1 MSSPAAHADDPASG
15 WPTWW
20 TAASAKLLYGARL
33 AGAVSLALF
42 IAFWLELDNPSWA
55 GTSAAIVC
63 QPVLGA
69 SLRKGFFRMI
79 GTVVGATMSV
89 VLTGIFPQNRV
100 GFLVGMALWAAACS
114 FGNTI
119 TRNFAAYGFALAGY
133 TLVIIAGDSISAPD
147 EVFHLAV
154 TRASEIIIG
163 IACAM
168 AVTGLSDL
176 GRSGATLASSVD
188 ALGREIHDRFA
199 ALLRDPA
206 GQLAEGP
213 ATRRALIARVAA
225 LDPLVDQAIGEEPE
239 LRHRVRILREAV
251 AGLFAALSG
260 WRIAESHLVHLPAGE
275 AERGASRI
283 AARLPASWRSPPVA
297 PGDGTTRSGTD
308 AATGAEL
315 AADRLQDLAAARV
328 LMEDRDR
335 DGVSQRLLSDAA
347 AKLALGL
354 GSAANGLAL
363 LRDPAVA
370 RDPLH
375 APGFVVPD
383 YLPALVN
390 AIRTFLAI
398 CAGILFWVL
407 TEWPS
412 GLGAITFL
420 SVTVLLLAPQQEHA
434 PRAALGFGIGTI
446 LAAIIAAVVDFAL
459 LPNHEGFLALA
470 LILSAVLVPL
480 AALSTLPA
488 LAPYLVA
495 ATMNFVPLVG
505 PTNEISFNTLAFY
518 NSALGICGGC
528 LAGALALV
536 LIPPVPQ
543 PIRADRLL
551 EITLREMRRM
561 AAGRTTPTPG
571 AWQHRVYARLIAV
584 PPGVDPVYGSRL
596 VAALSIGLQVL
607 ELRRLAGEGPLGDRL
622 RAALACL
629 AARDVDGMLAG
640 LDAVDRH
647 VRAAADGAPDLA
659 IPTAIQVIR
668 DVVRQHRHEFEEG
681 EG

>member
-15 WPTWW
+15 WPPWW
-20 TAASAKLLYGARL
+20 TAAAPKLLYGFRL

-79 GTVVGATMSV
+79 GTVVGAVMSV
-89 VLTGIFPQNRV
+89 VMTGIFPQNRI

-119 TRNFAAYGFALAGY
+119 TRNFAAYGIALAGY
-133 TLVIIAGDSISAPD
+133 TLAIIAGDAISAPD
-147 EVFHLAV
+147 DVFHLAI

-176 GRSGATLASSVD
+176 GRSGATLASGVD

-199 ALLRDPA
+199 ALMRDPE

-213 ATRRALIARVAA
+213 AMRRALIARVAA
-225 LDPLVDQAIGEEPE
+225 LDPVVDQAIGEEPE

-260 WRIAESHLVHLPAGE
+260 WRIAESHLVHLPAAE
-275 AERGASRI
+275 AGREARRI

-297 PGDGTTRSGTD
+297 PGGAATGTD
-308 AATGAEL
+308 AGTGAGL
-315 AADRLQDLAAARV
+315 VADRLQDLAAARALV
-328 LMEDRDR
+328 EARDG

-363 LRDPAVA
+363 LRDPALA

-375 APGFVVPD
+375 APGFVVAD

-398 CAGILFWVL
+398 SAGILFWVL

-412 GLGAITFL
+412 GLGAVTFL
-420 SVTVLLLAPQQEHA
+420 AVTVLLLAPQQENA

-446 LAAIIAAVVDFAL
+446 LAAAVAAVVNFAL
-459 LPNHEGFLALA
+459 LPNHEGFPALA

-480 AALSTLPA
+480 AALSTVPA

-505 PTNEISFNTLAFY
+505 PTNEISFNTLSFY

-561 AAGRTTPTPG
+561 AAGRSTPTPG
-571 AWQHRVYARLIAV
+571 AWQHRVYTRLIAM

-607 ELRRLAGEGPLGDRL
+607 EVRSLAGEGPLGDRL
-622 RAALACL
+622 RAALARL

-640 LDAVDRH
+640 LDGIERDI
-647 VRAAADGAPDLA
+647 RAAAAGAPDLG

-668 DVVRQHRHEFEEG
+668 DVVRQHRHEFEGDEG
-681 EG
+681 